1 MSARIAFFDIETAP
15 SLGYFFDKW
24 KENNIVATE
33 CDWYIISFAVKWNGS
48 KKVHTYALPDY
59 PLYKKDKE
67 NDRELVKD
75 LHAIFSEAD
84 ILVAHNGDKF
94 DIKKAN
100 TRFLSHGMRPPKTY
114 KSIDTLKIARQKFR
128 FDSNRLDDLGK
139 SLGVGR
145 KLPNTGFHLW
155 RACMRGDLKA
165 WRIMRRYNARDV
177 ELLERVYL
185 KLRPWATNHPNLNL
199 YHGRPTKCPTCQSES
214 IKSKGLAYAKAVV
227 RRRYVCGPC
236 GAQWTGEIVKPETIR
251 LGEMT
256 ARRMEAASEA
266 TPKRQA
272 NPQAAPRRAPSHK
285 RTKRGAVNARPAKA
299 GISRSGRVR
308 GFQCTGRP
316 R

>member
-1 MSARIAFFDIETAP
+1 LSARIAFFDIETAP

-33 CDWYIISFAVKWNGS
+33 CDWYIISFAVKWHGS
-48 KKVHTYALPDY
+48 EKVQTYALPDY

-67 NDRELVKD
+67 NDRELVED

-94 DIKKAN
+94 DIRKAN
-100 TRFLSHGMRPPKTY
+100 TRFLSHGMQPPETY
-114 KSIDTLKIARQKFR
+114 RSVDTLKIARQKFR
-128 FDSNRLDDLGK
+128 FDSNRLDDLGQ

-145 KLPNTGFHLW
+145 KLPNTGIHLW
-155 RACMRGDLKA
+155 RMCMQGDPKS

-199 YHGRPTKCPTCQSES
+199 YSGRPTKCPTCQSGRV
-214 IKSKGLAYAKAVV
+214 KSKGLSYSRSIV
-227 RRRYVCGPC
+227 RRRYFCLGC
-236 GAQWTGEIVKPETIR
+236 GAQWSGEIVKPETIR

-256 ARRMEAASEA
+256 TRRMEAASE
-266 TPKRQA
+266 TSIRQT
-272 NPQAAPRRAPSHK
+272 NPSPSNRRRAAAPRPGRAAHARTAK
-285 RTKRGAVNARPAKA
+285 NKREKATARTKARA
-299 GISRSGRVR
+299 
-308 GFQCTGRP
+308 
-316 R
+316 